1 MKLEGRLSRPI
12 DEAEAS
18 GLARDLY
25 GIEATARALPGEYDD
40 NFHLFAAD
48 GTERVFKVMHPAR
61 ERSLVELQCAALE
74 HIAARA
80 PHLTLPRVCRTPG
93 GAAIAAAT
101 VGGLDRLTWMLM
113 YVPGRPLAE
122 ARPHTPELFGSLGRL
137 LGEVDRALLDF
148 SHPAADRPDLK
159 WDLARAGW
167 IGDEVGVIAD
177 PPRRALV
184 EHALDRFEAEVVPA
198 LPRLR
203 RTVIYGDANDYNVI
217 VGDPLLRPRPVSV
230 IDLGDMH
237 LGLTVSEPAIA
248 ATYALL
254 GKPDPLA
261 AAAELVRGYHAAL
274 PLDEMEIALLH
285 PLIAARLAVS
295 VVNSALMKRRRPDA
309 SSVG

>member
-1 MKLEGRLSRPI
+1 
-12 DEAEAS
+12 
-18 GLARDLY
+18 
-25 GIEATARALPGEYDD
+25 
-40 NFHLFAAD
+40 
-48 GTERVFKVMHPAR
+48 
-61 ERSLVELQCAALE
+61 
-74 HIAARA
+74 
-80 PHLTLPRVCRTPG
+80 
-93 GAAIAAAT
+93 
-101 VGGLDRLTWMLM
+101 
-113 YVPGRPLAE
+113 
-122 ARPHTPELFGSLGRL
+122 HTPELFGSLGRL

-184 EHALDRFEAEVVPA
+184 ERALDRFDAEVVPA

-217 VGDPLLRPRPVSV
+217 VGDPRRRPREVSV
-230 IDLGDMH
+230 IDFGDMH
-237 LGLTVSEPAIA
+237 RGLTVSEPAIA

-295 VVNSALMKRRRPDA
+295 VVNSALMKRRRPDDPYVTISETPAWDALARWLAVNPRRAHYRFRDVCGLEPVPRA
-309 SSVG
+309 SRVREWLGARAGAPLLGGIDLRTAPSLVLDLGVGSRLLGADPA